1 MAVEGQMS
9 IITEA
14 AVALA
19 GFAGVVASFQFSGN
33 SYVSRGNIL
42 ALSMMILMSLNV
54 ALFSLVPFVFFE
66 FGLDDATVWRLCSFL
81 FGLTWPIAM
90 YSIYQQYRKIKVRRR
105 STLYTFLSLGTISC
119 IMTIALFLS
128 AAGIV
133 LQTGPGVFYA
143 SLVLALSIS
152 GYMFVRLVVRPL
164 WREVR
169 IRESAASQ
177 STT

>member
-1 MAVEGQMS
+1 MAIEGQFS

-19 GFAGVVASFQFSGN
+19 GFAGVVASFQFSGD
-33 SYVSRGNIL
+33 SYVARGNIL
-42 ALSMMILMSLNV
+42 ALSMMVVMSLNV

-81 FGLTWPIAM
+81 FGMTWPIAM
-90 YSIYQQYRKIKVRRR
+90 YSIYQEIRKIQVRRR
-105 STLYTFLSLGTISC
+105 SSLYTFLGLGTISC
-119 IMTIALFLS
+119 VTAIALFLS

-133 LQTGPGVFYA
+133 LPPGPGVFYA

-169 IRESAASQ
+169 VREAAE
-177 STT
+177 